1 MRRVLLTGAGGF
13 VGRHTIEPLV
23 ALGFEVHAV
32 ARELPADPDPA
43 ATWHRADLLDGSTPE
58 LVREVEASHLLHL
71 AWCTEHGTYWESPE
85 NLEWVAASL
94 LLVRAFHAA
103 GGERAVVAGS
113 CAESAWGASL
123 YGTAKDA
130 TRRVLEAYAA
140 AEGLSLAWGRIFFPY
155 GPGERPERVVPSVA
169 RAAVAGERVACSS
182 GEQVRDFLYV
192 EDVGSAFAALLD
204 SPVTGSVDIG
214 SGEGTALRDVLLELE
229 RLAGREGIVGLGEL
243 PPRNEPE
250 VIVGDAGRLRDEV
263 GWQPRVGLSD
273 GLERTLRWWGATS
286 LGRTR

>member
-1 MRRVLLTGAGGF
+1 MRRVLLTGATGF

-23 ALGFEVHAV
+23 SHGYEVHAV
-32 ARELPADPDPA
+32 ARELPADLDSA
-43 ATWHRADLLDGSTPE
+43 ATWHRADLLDGSAQA
-58 LVREVEASHLLHL
+58 LVHEVAASHLVHL

-85 NLEWVAASL
+85 NLDWAAASL
-94 LLVRAFHAA
+94 LLVRAFRAA
-103 GGERAVVAGS
+103 GGERAVVAGT
-113 CAESAWGASL
+113 CAESTSASL

-169 RAAVAGERVACSS
+169 RAALAGEPVACSS

-204 SPVTGSVDIG
+204 SSVAGSVDVG
-214 SGEGTALRDVLLELE
+214 SGEGIALREVLLQLE

-243 PPRNEPE
+243 PPRDEPRA
-250 VIVGDAGRLRDEV
+250 IVADAERLRQEV
-263 GWQPRVGLSD
+263 GWQPKVGLSE
-273 GLERTLRWWGATS
+273 GLERTLEWWGATS